1 MVLQRMTARARV
13 QTAKFTDG
21 SSRYSWCLLAPCAPQ
36 ACTARIPASE
46 RLHPLPALVE
56 LDLSSFAFHLEMG
69 DDDNAAC
76 AFLST
81 ADHDGR
87 GCQEMR
93 SPQSTSMDSLFSQV
107 STTSCASS
115 HSDAVASRT
124 ASHPTPFGFD
134 HRLDPDYCFNSRG
147 SSSSRSSI
155 LEGQTIAG
163 LTPFDYGSNPFDY
176 VGGRGP
182 TRKPLQVATRTRTTS
197 HPTPL
202 NFDYRLDPDYCFDFR
217 GPGSPRRSAF
227 DGQTCAGATPFA
239 Y

>member
-87 GCQEMR
+87 GCQEM
-93 SPQSTSMDSLFSQV
+93 
-107 STTSCASS
+107 SS
-115 HSDAVASRT
+115 AK
-124 ASHPTPFGFD
+124 
-134 HRLDPDYCFNSRG
+134 
-147 SSSSRSSI
+147 
-155 LEGQTIAG
+155 
-163 LTPFDYGSNPFDY
+163 
-176 VGGRGP
+176 GRE
-182 TRKPLQVATRTRTTS
+182 S
-197 HPTPL
+197 
-202 NFDYRLDPDYCFDFR
+202 
-217 GPGSPRRSAF
+217 
-227 DGQTCAGATPFA
+227 
-239 Y
+239 